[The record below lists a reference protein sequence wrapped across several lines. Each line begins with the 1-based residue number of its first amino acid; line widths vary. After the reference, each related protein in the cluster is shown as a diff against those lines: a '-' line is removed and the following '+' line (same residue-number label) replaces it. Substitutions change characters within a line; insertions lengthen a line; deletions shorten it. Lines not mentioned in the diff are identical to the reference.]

1 MRAHCLQ
8 HVGFEGLGSIEHW
21 LTKGGY
27 EITRTCFFDGAELP
41 DPQAIDL
48 LIIMGGPM
56 SVNDEAQFPWLIAE
70 KRFIREAIDSAVPVL
85 GVCLGAQLIAAAAG
99 ARVYRNPAS
108 EIGWF
113 PIYGIPAN
121 DSSVFGFPPSIDVF
135 HWHGETFDLPEG
147 AIRIAKSDKCENQAF
162 QLGRSVIGLQFHLET
177 TPQTASE
184 LVSNCGD
191 ELTPSPSVQTA
202 EEILHVRPERYSAI
216 HHLMDDVLSF
226 LVRK

>member
-1 MRAHCLQ
+1 MRAHFLQ
-8 HVGFEGLGSIEHW
+8 HVEFEGLGSIANW

-27 EITRTCFFDGAELP
+27 EITCTRFFDRAELP
-41 DPQAIDL
+41 DPEAIDL

-56 SVNDEAQFPWLIAE
+56 SVNDEAEFPWLVAE

-99 ARVYRNPAS
+99 ARVYRNPVR

-113 PIYGIPAN
+113 PVYSIPAN
-121 DSSVFGFPPSIDVF
+121 DSSVFQFPPQVKVF
-135 HWHGETFDLPEG
+135 HWHGETFDLPER
-147 AIRIAKSDKCENQAF
+147 AIRIAKGDKCENQAF

-177 TPQTASE
+177 TPDTAAE

-202 EEILHVRPERYSAI
+202 EEILQAGPERYQAI
-216 HHLMDDVLSF
+216 HQLMDDVLSF